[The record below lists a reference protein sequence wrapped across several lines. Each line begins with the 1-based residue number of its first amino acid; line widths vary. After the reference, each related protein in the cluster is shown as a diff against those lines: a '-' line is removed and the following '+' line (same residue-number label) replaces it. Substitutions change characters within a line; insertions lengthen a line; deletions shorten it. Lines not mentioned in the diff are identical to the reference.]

1 MTPLNLFIRNVTPEQ
16 AADAVIEYGQCIR
29 DLAAT
34 NIFAG
39 DLLLKNF
46 GVTRHGR
53 VIFYDYDELC
63 LTTECRFRDQPA
75 AQSHEDEMSADTWYY
90 VADNDVFPETFL
102 SFLGF
107 DAHLKEVFLRHH
119 AEILTAQW
127 WRNMQARHQ
136 QGELLEVL
144 PYGPHRVRV
153 ASSL

>member
-1 MTPLNLFIRNVTPEQ
+1 
-16 AADAVIEYGQCIR
+16 
-29 DLAAT
+29 
-34 NIFAG
+34 
-39 DLLLKNF
+39 
-46 GVTRHGR
+46 
-53 VIFYDYDELC
+53 
-63 LTTECRFRDQPA
+63 
-75 AQSHEDEMSADTWYY
+75 MSADTWYY